1 MKKFIS
7 ALPVVIVLLLISTPA
22 LAEGTTALS
31 KGLADGSVGYLGLG
45 AGLAI
50 GLSAL
55 GGSIGQGNA
64 AKGAL
69 EAIGRNPNA
78 NVMVPMVLGLALIE
92 SLVIYGMVVAFQLVG
107 KI

>member
-7 ALPVVIVLLLISTPA
+7 ALPVVIALLLIATPA
-22 LAEGTTALS
+22 FAADTAAVVTEGR
-31 KGLADGSVGYLGLG
+31 GLIGLG

-50 GLSAL
+50 GLAAL
-55 GGSIGQGNA
+55 GGALGQGNA